1 MMEPEQYA
9 LMARVE
15 HDHWWYVG
23 MRRLVAA
30 LLADAVPEDSAWRVL
45 DAGCGTGG
53 TTAWLRRY
61 GWVVG
66 VDLAA
71 EAAPFWPERGLHA
84 MARGSVAA
92 LPFAPARFDLVTCFD
107 VLYHQQVADEA
118 PALAEFWRVLRPGGL
133 LLLRAP
139 AYQWLRGAHDTAVH
153 TRHRYTRSELAAAV
167 RQAGFDVTVAT
178 YGNSFLFPL
187 AALKRIGE
195 RWLGESQ
202 AEMAVPAPLVNAIFA
217 GVLGL
222 EARLAAR
229 WALPAGL
236 SVLVLARKPAAGE
249 EGTAGP
255 RPTSLAMAS

>member
-1 MMEPEQYA
+1 MEPEQYA

-15 HDHWWYVG
+15 RDHWWY
-23 MRRLVAA
+23 RRHARA
-30 LLADAVPEDSAWRVL
+30 WWPRCSADASPADRGWRVL

-61 GWVVG
+61 GSVVG

-133 LLLRAP
+133 LLLRVP
-139 AYQWLRGAHDTAVH
+139 AYEWLRGAHDTAVH
-153 TRHRYTRSELAAAV
+153 TRHRYTRSELEAAV
-167 RQAGFDVTVAT
+167 QSAGFEVDRRHLRQ
-178 YGNSFLFPL
+178 LFPL
-187 AALKRIGE
+187 SAGRLKRIGE

-202 AEMAVPAPLVNAIFA
+202 AEMAVPAPLVNAIFT

-236 SVLVLARKPAAGE
+236 SVFVLARKPAAGE
-249 EGTAGP
+249 YRTPPVGDP
-255 RPTSLAMAS
+255 RAWR